1 MKLSVLLGTLN
12 ESTTAFWNA
21 RNARER
27 SILLA
32 GSVALLLF
40 LIYAIFFGPALNG
53 RQTLSKRL
61 PELRQQAAEI
71 QALAKQAA
79 DLKLGGALGAGPVS
93 QESITSSLASR
104 GMKAQNISVTDDL
117 VRVQLNPVSFAGL
130 LDWIDDQQ
138 KTTHLTV
145 IDANFIALPQ
155 TDMVNATV
163 TLRQQKSEG

>member
-1 MKLSVLLGTLN
+1 MKLSVLFGTLN
-12 ESTTAFWNA
+12 ESASAFWNA

-27 SILLA
+27 SIMSA

-40 LIYAIFFGPALNG
+40 IIYAIFFGPAING

-79 DLKLGGALGAGPVS
+79 DLKVGGALESAPVS
-93 QESITSSLASR
+93 QDSITSSLSGR

-130 LDWIDDQQ
+130 LEWIDDQQ
-138 KTTHLTV
+138 KTAHLIV
-145 IDANFIALPQ
+145 IDANFTALPQ

-163 TLRQQKSEG
+163 TLRQQKNEG

>member
-1 MKLSVLLGTLN
+1 MKASVLLSTLS
-12 ESTTAFWNA
+12 ESATTFWNA
-21 RNARER
+21 RNERER

-32 GSVALLLF
+32 GSAALVLL
-40 LIYAIFFGPALNG
+40 LIYAILFGPALNG
-53 RQTLSKRL
+53 REKLSKDL
-61 PELRQQAAEI
+61 PVLRQQAAEI

-79 DLKLGGALGAGPVS
+79 DLKIGGALEAVPVT
-93 QESITSSLASR
+93 QESITTSLSGL

-130 LDWIDDQQ
+130 LDWIGDQQ
-138 KTTHLTV
+138 KTAHLTV

-163 TLRQQKSEG
+163 TFRQQKNEG